1 MSFFVNALGV
11 PLPYSGAS
19 THWYSAA
26 GAGPDLYGSSGND
39 SFYGASGVTMHG
51 GAGDDI
57 YYLYAASNKVAE
69 AAGVSIGSLYQYF
82 PDKLAL
88 VDAIRR
94 RHFDHVLSVIR
105 EAAAGE
111 KPLRQ
116 FAREL
121 VRGMIAAHS
130 IHPTLHQVLLD
141 EAPGDRGSRAAH
153 ASFQARYLE
162 HYAAAV
168 AQYRRRLKDT
178 QTVARV
184 LSSAVEGVIHN
195 AARRDM
201 LDAPELQKQLVE
213 LISTYVAGAKPA

>member
-1 MSFFVNALGV
+1 
-11 PLPYSGAS
+11 
-19 THWYSAA
+19 
-26 GAGPDLYGSSGND
+26 
-39 SFYGASGVTMHG
+39 
-51 GAGDDI
+51 
-57 YYLYAASNKVAE
+57 
-69 AAGVSIGSLYQYF
+69 
-82 PDKLAL
+82 
-88 VDAIRR
+88 
-94 RHFDHVLSVIR
+94 
-105 EAAAGE
+105 
-111 KPLRQ
+111 
-116 FAREL
+116 
-121 VRGMIAAHS
+121 MIAAHS